1 MEDPVLM
8 RRVVIT
14 GMGVVTPIGNTVDE
28 FEAGLYSGKNGIDRI
43 TRFNTE
49 GYRVHLAG
57 EVKNFDAAAYLEPR
71 ELRKMDLFTIY
82 AMVAA
87 EQALSGSGV
96 LGSADPNR
104 VGVIVGSGV
113 GGIKVLEDS
122 HRILMESGPRK
133 ISPYFIPMLI
143 ADIAAGQIS
152 IRYGLKGPNYCVTS
166 ACATAS
172 NALGDAFRLL
182 KYGDADVMMAGGCEA
197 PITPLSL
204 AGFANMK
211 ALSKTPDPETAC
223 RPFDADRDG
232 FVMSEGAG
240 ILVLEELGHAE
251 RRGATIHAELV
262 GYGATADAYHITA
275 PAEGGEGAARAMS
288 RALEDAALQPGE
300 VGYINAH
307 GTSTPYN
314 DKSETIAI
322 KTVFGEHAKNTIIVS
337 STKSMTGHMLGA
349 SGGAEAIATILALRR
364 QEVPPTIHYCTPDPE
379 CDLNYSP
386 NSPTPHAIEY
396 GMNNTFGF
404 GGHNAVL
411 LFKRFSA

>member
-1 MEDPVLM
+1 M

-14 GMGVVTPIGNTVDE
+14 GMGVVAPIGNTVEE
-28 FEAGLYSGKNGIDRI
+28 FEAGLYSGKNGIGRI
-43 TRFNTE
+43 TRFDTE

-57 EVKNFDAAAYLEPR
+57 ELKNFDAAAYLEPR
-71 ELRKMDLFTIY
+71 QIRKMDLFTIY
-82 AMVAA
+82 AMAA
-87 EQALSGSGV
+87 SEQALSESGV
-96 LGSADPNR
+96 IGNANPDR
-104 VGVIVGSGV
+104 IGVIVGSGI

-122 HRILMESGPRK
+122 HRILMESGPHR
-133 ISPYFIPMLI
+133 ISPFFIPMLI

-152 IRYGLKGPNYCVTS
+152 IHYGLKGPNYCVIS

-182 KYGDADVMMAGGCEA
+182 RYGDADVMVACGCEA

-204 AGFANMK
+204 AGFTNMK
-211 ALSKTPDPETAC
+211 ALSKVPDPETAC

-251 RRGATIHAELV
+251 RRGATIYAELV

-275 PAEGGEGAARAMS
+275 PAEGGEGAVRAMR
-288 RALEDAALQPGE
+288 RAIEDAAVQPGE
-300 VGYINAH
+300 VDYINAH
-307 GTSTPYN
+307 GTSTPLN
-314 DKSETIAI
+314 DKNETIAI
-322 KTVFGEHAKNTIIVS
+322 KIVFGDHAKDGLIVS

-349 SGGAEAIATILALRR
+349 SGGAEAIATIIALRR
-364 QEVPPTIHYCTPDPE
+364 QEAPPTIHYTTPDPD

-386 NSPTPHAIEY
+386 NSPTSFTSEY
-396 GMNNTFGF
+396 GMSSTFGF

>member
-1 MEDPVLM
+1 M

-14 GMGVVTPIGNTVDE
+14 GMGVVAPIGNTIEE
-28 FEAGLYSGKNGIDRI
+28 FEAGLYSGKNGIGRI
-43 TRFNTE
+43 TRFDTE

-57 EVKNFDAAAYLEPR
+57 ELKNFDAAAYLEPR
-71 ELRKMDLFTIY
+71 QIRKMDLFTIY
-82 AMVAA
+82 AMAA
-87 EQALSGSGV
+87 SEQALSESGV
-96 LGSADPNR
+96 IGNANADR
-104 VGVIVGSGV
+104 IGVIVGSGI

-122 HRILMESGPRK
+122 HRILMESGPHR
-133 ISPYFIPMLI
+133 ISPFFIPMLI

-152 IRYGLKGPNYCVTS
+152 IHYGLKGPNYCVIS

-182 KYGDADVMMAGGCEA
+182 RYGDADVMVAGGCEA

-204 AGFANMK
+204 AGFTNMK
-211 ALSKTPDPETAC
+211 ALSKVPDPETAC

-251 RRGATIHAELV
+251 RRGATIYAELV

-275 PAEGGEGAARAMS
+275 PAEGGEGAVRAMR
-288 RALEDAALQPGE
+288 RAIEDAAVQPGE
-300 VGYINAH
+300 VDYINAH
-307 GTSTPYN
+307 GTSTPLN
-314 DKSETIAI
+314 DKNETIAI
-322 KTVFGEHAKNTIIVS
+322 KIVFGDHAKDGLIVS

-349 SGGAEAIATILALRR
+349 SGGAEAIATIIALRR
-364 QEVPPTIHYCTPDPE
+364 QEAPPTIHYSTPDPD

-386 NSPTPHAIEY
+386 NSPTSFTSEY
-396 GMNNTFGF
+396 GMSSTFGF

>member
-1 MEDPVLM
+1 M

-14 GMGVVTPIGNTVDE
+14 GMGVVAPIGNTVEE
-28 FEAGLYSGKNGIDRI
+28 FEAGLYSGKNGIGRI
-43 TRFNTE
+43 TRFDTE

-57 EVKNFDAAAYLEPR
+57 ELKNFDVAAYLEPR
-71 ELRKMDLFTIY
+71 QIRKMDLFTIY
-82 AMVAA
+82 AMAA
-87 EQALSGSGV
+87 SEQALSESGV
-96 LGSADPNR
+96 IGNANPNR
-104 VGVIVGSGV
+104 IGVIVGSGI

-122 HRILMESGPRK
+122 HRILMESGPRR
-133 ISPYFIPMLI
+133 ISPFFIPMLI

-152 IRYGLKGPNYCVTS
+152 IHYGLKGPNYCVIS

-182 KYGDADVMMAGGCEA
+182 RYGDADVMVAGGCEA

-211 ALSKTPDPETAC
+211 ALSKVPDPETAC

-251 RRGATIHAELV
+251 RRGATIYAELV

-275 PAEGGEGAARAMS
+275 PAEGGEGAVRAMR
-288 RALEDAALQPGE
+288 RAIEDAAIQPGQ
-300 VGYINAH
+300 VDYINAH
-307 GTSTPYN
+307 GTSTPHN
-314 DKSETIAI
+314 DKNETIAI
-322 KTVFGEHAKNTIIVS
+322 KIVFGDHAKDGLIVS

-349 SGGAEAIATILALRR
+349 SGGAEAIATIIALRR
-364 QEVPPTIHYCTPDPE
+364 QEAPPTIHYNTPDPD

-386 NSPTPHAIEY
+386 NSPTPFTSEY
-396 GMNNTFGF
+396 GMSSTFGF

-411 LFKRFSA
+411 LFKRFPA

>member
-1 MEDPVLM
+1 M

-14 GMGVVTPIGNTVDE
+14 GMGVVAPIGNTVEE
-28 FEAGLYSGKNGIDRI
+28 FEAGLYSGKNGIGRI
-43 TRFNTE
+43 TRFDTE

-57 EVKNFDAAAYLEPR
+57 ELKNFDAAAYLEPR
-71 ELRKMDLFTIY
+71 QIRKMDLFTIY
-82 AMVAA
+82 AMAA
-87 EQALSGSGV
+87 SEQALSESGV
-96 LGSADPNR
+96 IGNVNPNR
-104 VGVIVGSGV
+104 IGVIVGSGI

-122 HRILMESGPRK
+122 HRILMESGPRR
-133 ISPYFIPMLI
+133 ISPFFIPMLI

-152 IRYGLKGPNYCVTS
+152 IHYGLKGPNYCVIS

-172 NALGDAFRLL
+172 NALGDAFRLIR
-182 KYGDADVMMAGGCEA
+182 YGDADVMVAGGCEA

-211 ALSKTPDPETAC
+211 ALSKVPDPETAC
-223 RPFDADRDG
+223 RPYDADRDG

-251 RRGATIHAELV
+251 RRGATIYAELV

-275 PAEGGEGAARAMS
+275 PAEGGEGAVRAMR
-288 RALEDAALQPGE
+288 RAIEDAAIQPDK
-300 VGYINAH
+300 VDYINAH
-307 GTSTPYN
+307 GTSTPHN
-314 DKSETIAI
+314 DKNETIAI
-322 KTVFGEHAKNTIIVS
+322 KIVFGDHAKDGLIVS

-349 SGGAEAIATILALRR
+349 SGGAEAIATIIALRR
-364 QEVPPTIHYCTPDPE
+364 QEAPPTIHYNTPDPD

-386 NSPTPHAIEY
+386 NSPTPFTSEY
-396 GMNNTFGF
+396 GMSSTFGF

>member
-1 MEDPVLM
+1 M

-14 GMGVVTPIGNTVDE
+14 GMGVVAPIGNTVEE
-28 FEAGLYSGKNGIDRI
+28 FEAGLYSGKNGIGRI
-43 TRFNTE
+43 TRFDTE

-57 EVKNFDAAAYLEPR
+57 ELKNFDAAAYLEPR
-71 ELRKMDLFTIY
+71 QIRKMDLFTIY
-82 AMVAA
+82 AMAA
-87 EQALSGSGV
+87 SEQALSESGV
-96 LGSADPNR
+96 IGNVNPNR
-104 VGVIVGSGV
+104 IGVIVGSGI

-122 HRILMESGPRK
+122 HRILMESGPRR
-133 ISPYFIPMLI
+133 ISPFFIPMLI

-152 IRYGLKGPNYCVTS
+152 IHYGLKGPNYCVIS

-182 KYGDADVMMAGGCEA
+182 RYGDADVMVAGGCEA
-197 PITPLSL
+197 PITRLSL
-204 AGFANMK
+204 AGFTNMK
-211 ALSKTPDPETAC
+211 ALSKVTDPETAC

-240 ILVLEELGHAE
+240 ILVLEELSHAE
-251 RRGATIHAELV
+251 RRGATIYAELV

-275 PAEGGEGAARAMS
+275 PAEGGEGAVRAMR
-288 RALEDAALQPGE
+288 RAIEDAAIQPDE

-307 GTSTPYN
+307 GTSTPQN
-314 DKSETIAI
+314 DKNETIAI
-322 KTVFGEHAKNTIIVS
+322 KIVFGDHAKNGLIVS

-349 SGGAEAIATILALRR
+349 SGGAEAIATIIALRR
-364 QEVPPTIHYCTPDPE
+364 QEAPPTIHYNTPDPD

-396 GMNNTFGF
+396 GMSSTFGF

-411 LFKRFSA
+411 LFKRFPA

>member
-1 MEDPVLM
+1 M

-14 GMGVVTPIGNTVDE
+14 GMGVVAPIGNTVEE
-28 FEAGLYSGKNGIDRI
+28 FEAGLYSGKNGIGRI
-43 TRFNTE
+43 TRFDTE

-57 EVKNFDAAAYLEPR
+57 ELKNFDAAAYLEPR
-71 ELRKMDLFTIY
+71 QIRKMDLFTIY
-82 AMVAA
+82 AMAVA
-87 EQALSGSGV
+87 EQALSESGV
-96 LGSADPNR
+96 IGNANPNR
-104 VGVIVGSGV
+104 IGVIVGSGI

-122 HRILMESGPRK
+122 HRILMESGPRR
-133 ISPYFIPMLI
+133 ISPFFIPMLI

-152 IRYGLKGPNYCVTS
+152 IHYGLKGPNYCVIS

-182 KYGDADVMMAGGCEA
+182 RYGDADVMVAGGCEA

-204 AGFANMK
+204 AGFTNMK
-211 ALSKTPDPETAC
+211 ALSKVPSPETAC

-251 RRGATIHAELV
+251 RRGATIYAELM

-275 PAEGGEGAARAMS
+275 PAEGGEGAVRAMR
-288 RALEDAALQPGE
+288 RAIEDAAIQPGE
-300 VGYINAH
+300 VNYINAH
-307 GTSTPYN
+307 GTSTPVN
-314 DKSETIAI
+314 DKNETIAI
-322 KTVFGEHAKNTIIVS
+322 KIVFGDHAKDGWIVS
-337 STKSMTGHMLGA
+337 STKSMPGHMLGA
-349 SGGAEAIATILALRR
+349 SGGAEAIATIIALRR
-364 QEVPPTIHYCTPDPE
+364 QEAPPTIHYSTPDPD

-386 NSPTPHAIEY
+386 NSPTPFTSEY
-396 GMNNTFGF
+396 GMSSTFGF

-411 LFKRFSA
+411 LFKRFPA